1 MVIKAQENLRLFL
14 SSGWT
19 QKGLIGYK
27 TTRKPLIIFFKWLD
41 TKYDPM
47 RLLAGLIGY
56 KTTKKLEIILFKW
69 LDTKYNHK
77 KD

>member
-1 MVIKAQENLRLFL
+1 MRLL
-14 SSGWT
+14 A
-19 QKGLIGYK
+19 GLIGYK
-27 TTRKPLIIFFKWLD
+27 TTRKPEIIFFKWLD
-41 TKYDPM
+41 TKCDPM

-56 KTTKKLEIILFKW
+56 KTTRKLEIFLFKW